1 MTSASFRLLVACV
14 AALACAAPAVA
25 DVAGPDDSLATAYG
39 PMTPGVTVAGTFKSP
54 TDVDYLS
61 FVVSSPNTAVHFDI
75 ANTATSCS
83 SPDGPAGCAV
93 WGTLID
99 GQQQQLGGEGS
110 SAGTAEVD
118 AGGRD
123 VIDWTIATPGT
134 YYLAM
139 DSGGS
144 LPSYTARLAPPT
156 PSGPVIAALTARSIH
171 HGRAVRAVL
180 RAGRPLRSVSAV
192 LSALIHGHRVK
203 IGRATRG
210 KTAKGSSAFTIS
222 VNAIG
227 RRALAASAKGRLTAR
242 LTVTAKPFVGRGAT
256 ARRAVTLRR

>member
-1 MTSASFRLLVACV
+1 MIAARSRLLLAFL

-25 DVAGPDDSLATAYG
+25 DVSGPDDSLATAYG
-39 PMTPGVTVAGTFKSP
+39 PMQPGVTVAGTFNSP

-61 FVVSSPNTAVHFDI
+61 FVVNSPNTAVHFDI

-99 GQQQQLGGEGS
+99 SNQQQLGGEGS

-118 AGGRD
+118 AGRHD

-144 LPSYTARLAPPT
+144 LPSYRARLAPPKPT
-156 PSGPVIAALTARSIH
+156 GPVITSLSASSIR
-171 HGRAVRAVL
+171 HGSAVRARL
-180 RAGRPLRSVSAV
+180 RAGRPLRSVRAT
-192 LSALIHGHRVK
+192 LSTLLHGHRVT
-203 IGRATRG
+203 IGRLSRG
-210 KTAKGSSAFTIS
+210 KTAQGSTTLTIK
-222 VNAIG
+222 VTKAG
-227 RRALAASAKGRLTAR
+227 RNALARSPRHRLAVR
-242 LTVTAKPFVGRGAT
+242 LTVTAKPFVGTT
-256 ARRAVTLRR
+256 ANVRRAVTLHR

>member
-1 MTSASFRLLVACV
+1 M
-14 AALACAAPAVA
+14 A
-25 DVAGPDDSLATAYG
+25 DVSGPDDSLATAYG
-39 PMTPGVTVAGTFKSP
+39 PMQPGVTVAGTFTTP

-75 ANTATSCS
+75 ANTATSCT

-99 GQQQQLGGEGS
+99 SQQQQLGGEGS

-118 AGGRD
+118 AGRHD

-144 LPSYTARLAPPT
+144 LPSYTARLAPPKPT
-156 PSGPVIAALTARSIH
+156 GPVIAALSARSIH
-171 HGRAVRAVL
+171 HGHAVRAVL
-180 RAGRPLRSVSAV
+180 RAGRPLRSARAD
-192 LSALIHGHRVK
+192 LSALIHGHRVT
-203 IGRATRG
+203 IGHVTRG
-210 KTAKGSSAFTIS
+210 KTPQGSVTLTIT
-222 VNAIG
+222 VNAAG
-227 RRALAASAKGRLTAR
+227 RRALAASAKGRLAAR
-242 LTVTAKPFVGRGAT
+242 VTVTAKPAVGKTAT
-256 ARRAVTLRR
+256 ARRAVTLHR